1 MLCKDVEIAIEQE
14 GLALL
19 PEAARTHVAACS
31 YCREFVG
38 DLAAIVSVAKE
49 LPAEVEPPARVW
61 LSLQAQLEREGIIK
75 TPVVLAHGERSSWW
89 HGFNDLFRSRALATA
104 AVGLL
109 IVAAGVLQLRQP
121 PDAPLETNANVAG
134 PVWQIPFAQ
143 TAQVLNEQEIDLRN
157 MQVANMQ
164 LASTSA
170 VDTSFRQNLR
180 QVDDFIADC
189 ERRVHAAPQDE
200 LAREYL
206 YNAYQQ
212 KAELLSAMMDRGGSV
227 Q

>member
-1 MLCKDVEIAIEQE
+1 MLCKDVEIVVEQE
-14 GLALL
+14 GLAPL
-19 PEAARTHVAACS
+19 PEAARAHVATCS
-31 YCREFVG
+31 HCREFVA
-38 DLAAIVSVAKE
+38 DLAAIVSLAKE

-61 LSLQAQLEREGIIK
+61 LSLQAQLELEGIIK
-75 TPVVLAHGERSSWW
+75 TPVVPAHGGRSSWW
-89 HGFNDLFRSRALATA
+89 LGFNDLFRGRALATA

-121 PDAPLETNANVAG
+121 VADAPLETNASG

-157 MQVANMQ
+157 MQ

-170 VDTSFRQNLR
+170 VDTSFRQNLQ

-227 Q
+227 H

>member
-1 MLCKDVEIAIEQE
+1 MLCKDVEIVVEQE
-14 GLALL
+14 GLEPL
-19 PEAARTHVAACS
+19 PEAASAHVASCS
-31 YCREFVG
+31 HCREFVG

-61 LSLQAQLEREGIIK
+61 LSLQAQLELEGIIK
-75 TPVVLAHGERSSWW
+75 TPVVPAHGERSFWW
-89 HGFNDLFRSRALATA
+89 HGFNDLFRSRVLATA

-109 IVAAGVLQLRQP
+109 IVAAGVLELRQT
-121 PDAPLETNANVAG
+121 PDAPLETNASVAG

-143 TAQVLNEQEIDLRN
+143 TAKVLNEQEIDLRN
-157 MQVANMQ
+157 MQPAG
-164 LASTSA
+164 TSA
-170 VDTSFRQNLR
+170 VDASFRQNLQ

-189 ERRVHAAPQDE
+189 ERRVNAAPQDE

-206 YNAYQQ
+206 SNAYQQ

>member
-1 MLCKDVEIAIEQE
+1 MLCKDVEIVVEQE
-14 GLALL
+14 GLAPL
-19 PEAARTHVAACS
+19 PEAARAHVATCS
-31 YCREFVG
+31 RCRELVA

-61 LSLQAQLEREGIIK
+61 LSLQAQLELEGIIK
-75 TPVVLAHGERSSWW
+75 TPVVPAQGERSPWW
-89 HGFNDLFRSRALATA
+89 QGFNALFRSRALATA

-121 PDAPLETNANVAG
+121 PDAPLQTDASVAG

-143 TAQVLNEQEIDLRN
+143 TAKVLNEQEIDLRN
-157 MQVANMQ
+157 MQVANVQ

-170 VDTSFRQNLR
+170 VDTSFRQNLQ

-189 ERRVHAAPQDE
+189 ERRVNAAPQDE

-206 YNAYQQ
+206 SNAYQQ

-227 Q
+227 Y

>member
-1 MLCKDVEIAIEQE
+1 MLCKDVEIVVEQE
-14 GLALL
+14 GLAPL
-19 PEAARTHVAACS
+19 PEAARAHVAACS
-31 YCREFVG
+31 HCREFVG

-61 LSLQAQLEREGIIK
+61 LSLQAQLELEGIIK
-75 TPVVLAHGERSSWW
+75 TPFVPAHGGRSSWW
-89 HGFNDLFRSRALATA
+89 LGFNDLFRGRALATA

-109 IVAAGVLQLRQP
+109 IVAAGLLQLRQTS
-121 PDAPLETNANVAG
+121 DAPLESNASVSG

-157 MQVANMQ
+157 MQ

-170 VDTSFRQNLR
+170 VDTSFRQNLQ

-227 Q
+227 H